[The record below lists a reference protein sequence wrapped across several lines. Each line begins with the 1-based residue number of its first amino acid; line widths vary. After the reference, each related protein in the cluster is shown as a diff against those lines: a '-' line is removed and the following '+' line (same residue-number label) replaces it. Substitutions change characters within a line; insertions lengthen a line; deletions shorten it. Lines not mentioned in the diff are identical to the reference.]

1 MGGFLSG
8 VPRGEARWQRETGF
22 RVVVVRGLW
31 SQVQKTRYGQGN
43 PLWDSNIYSGRHS
56 PHKCRMGQGEGDGIE
71 GAMTPIILF
80 QVQ

>member
-1 MGGFLSG
+1 MGGFLVGLPGERLDGRERWDSG
-8 VPRGEARWQRETGF
+8 GGGRRPLDPGAEDQIWSRE
-22 RVVVVRGLW
+22 
-31 SQVQKTRYGQGN
+31 

-56 PHKCRMGQGEGDGIE
+56 PHKCRIGQGEGDGIE